1 MLAALTLL
9 SHSGPQSAFL
19 AAGFAVEILGLVLFV
34 RAHLTPK
41 EDRD

>member
-9 SHSGPQSAFL
+9 SHAGPQSAFL